1 MHHFLF
7 SLLCLVV
14 FHQLQLCLVTP
25 VFLSS
30 PHASLRSHSSQSEE
44 SCVKGEE
51 LKQLASAQYKM
62 GTSLNYGSYK
72 TTAAE
77 PEYEIVELNSSP
89 LTIGQTWALHFK
101 WNEPEWTLGFG
112 TITAANMLT
121 PDSQNISSLAHLR
134 FFGVNTDVGLYII
147 SHSASNWVCFA
158 FVLCLFQFSYHT
170 FPHCFL
176 TSFHLHYFSFSIFSC
191 SISFSTFVTLLFP
204 TRSYFFTSL
213 LYVSPFL
220 SFSTSPNLLFPSLLS
235 SLNLLSLALFPL
247 LLTSLIN
254 YILSPTPPLP
264 DCRL

>member
-30 PHASLRSHSSQSEE
+30 PHASLRSRSSQSEE

-147 SHSASNWVCFA
+147 SHSASNGVCFA

-176 TSFHLHYFSFSIFSC
+176 TSFHLHYLIWWWTENLYRP
-191 SISFSTFVTLLFP
+191 TFCTQKSHQSSPQPIPVCICIYHLLCVYNR
-204 TRSYFFTSL
+204 TVVGL
-213 LYVSPFL
+213 
-220 SFSTSPNLLFPSLLS
+220 
-235 SLNLLSLALFPL
+235 
-247 LLTSLIN
+247 
-254 YILSPTPPLP
+254 
-264 DCRL
+264 